1 MTMMVTMML
10 LLLLRMMMMMMMM
23 TVMLANHLNPW
34 ILQWTELCPR
44 RRLLVSPAR
53 VIR

>member
-10 LLLLRMMMMMMMM
+10 LLLLRMMMMMMM
-23 TVMLANHLNPW
+23 TVMLANHSNPW